1 MVFQNIQ
8 EKLEKGVCAKII
20 CFWYLSVQFL
30 NYFFCYCLGTCLI
43 MARLDQRV
51 PQPCLQLCH
60 QLRFELNYPMF
71 FKKDKKKIMKSWKK
85 FYETSAWQ
93 IAQSWWLDT
102 QLFKQKNRADTPQ
115 WSQILF
121 KVFFYFSTIL
131 EFTSFLTTV
140 DDQNSGVICFD

>member
-1 MVFQNIQ
+1 MIF
-8 EKLEKGVCAKII
+8 CC
-20 CFWYLSVQFL
+20 CF
-30 NYFFCYCLGTCLI
+30 LGTCLI
-43 MARLDQRV
+43 MVRLDQRV

-71 FKKDKKKIMKSWKK
+71 FKKEKKKIVKSWKNREIVKKNREIRKKSWNHEKK

-102 QLFKQKNRADTPQ
+102 QLFKQNKTARASLRSKNRADTPQ

-121 KVFFYFSTIL
+121 KVAYLIFI
-131 EFTSFLTTV
+131 FL
-140 DDQNSGVICFD
+140 QF